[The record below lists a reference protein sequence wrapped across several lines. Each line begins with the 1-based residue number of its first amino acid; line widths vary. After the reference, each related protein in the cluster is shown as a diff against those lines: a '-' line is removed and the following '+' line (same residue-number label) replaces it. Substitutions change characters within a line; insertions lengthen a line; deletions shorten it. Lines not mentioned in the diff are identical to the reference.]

1 MSSRSYDASRRQQ
14 GAARTREQILEAG
27 RALFIERGYAATTMN
42 DVAQSAGVA
51 PATAAAAFGGKAG
64 LLKRLVDVGI
74 TGDDEDVPVS
84 EREVARQVAAASD
97 DAGRQCELLAAFV
110 TEVHERLAPLHEVLL
125 QASGVDEQVRDQVTR
140 GQQGRRVGMA
150 EFVSLID
157 PARLKQGM
165 DADTAADVVWAL
177 TDPRLY
183 TGLVGERGWTSE
195 SYASWLVSQLRSAL
209 LR

>member
-1 MSSRSYDASRRQQ
+1 MSSRSYDASRRQE

-27 RALFIERGYAATTMN
+27 RALFVEHGYAATTMN
-42 DVAQSAGVA
+42 DVAHRAGVA

-84 EREVARQVAAASD
+84 EREVARQVAAAFD
-97 DAGRQCELLAAFV
+97 DPSHQCELLAAFV
-110 TEVHERLAPLHEVLL
+110 TEVHERLAPLHEVLM
-125 QASGVDEQVRDQVTR
+125 QASGVDEQVREQVTR
-140 GQQGRRVGMA
+140 GQQGRRAGMA
-150 EFVSLID
+150 EFVALID
-157 PARLKQGM
+157 PARVKEGL
-165 DADTAADVVWAL
+165 DAGTAADTVWAL

-183 TGLVGERGWTSE
+183 TGLVDERGWTSA
-195 SYASWLVSQLRSAL
+195 SYTSWLVSQLRSAL

>member
-1 MSSRSYDASRRQQ
+1 MSSRSYDASRRRE
-14 GAARTREQILEAG
+14 GAARTREQVLEAG
-27 RALFIERGYAATTMN
+27 RALFVEHGYVATTMN
-42 DVAQSAGVA
+42 DVAQRAGVA

-84 EREVARQVAAASD
+84 EREVARHVAAASD

-110 TEVHERLAPLHEVLL
+110 TEVHERLAPLHEVLM
-125 QASGVDEQVRDQVTR
+125 QASGVDEQVRDLVMR
-140 GQQGRRVGMA
+140 GQQGRRAGMA
-150 EFVSLID
+150 EFVALID

-183 TGLVGERGWTSE
+183 TGLVGERGWTNE
-195 SYASWLVSQLRSAL
+195 NYTSWLVSQLRSAL